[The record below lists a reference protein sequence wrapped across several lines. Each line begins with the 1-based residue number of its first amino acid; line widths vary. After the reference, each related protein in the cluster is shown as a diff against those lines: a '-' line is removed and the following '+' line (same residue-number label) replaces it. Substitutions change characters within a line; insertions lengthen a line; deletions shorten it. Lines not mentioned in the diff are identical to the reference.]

1 MTRLSDVLLWAAMAW
16 ALGNSAY
23 VYLVRGG
30 LEGYRVESAVFA
42 LVIVGIVAASR
53 GRD

>member
-1 MTRLSDVLLWAAMAW
+1 LGMDSTV
-16 ALGNSAY
+16 ALF
-23 VYLVRGG
+23 VG
-30 LEGYRVESAVFA
+30 LAVFA